1 MEERGVFM
9 GSINTSINLHDGMT
23 SVLHSMYAGVSH
35 LVGGFRDMR
44 NTINGG
50 FNESAF
56 NNFEQHMA
64 DAIAQM
70 GIMEREAQRAAG
82 TAKQAFDWKRTI
94 NFDVF
99 GGGAEERFKSEV
111 NGIAAQMER
120 VISQQRYIENKA
132 LNMSL
137 LPRSAV
143 SDIGETSVRL
153 RNLISSMEQLKNV
166 DVDKLSNGQRN
177 KFSTEYESMRQN
189 ITAMRQLQKDMGES
203 IKSGDISGVNNG
215 FNQIKSIVEQTEMRL
230 RNFKEALSQV
240 NNFSWQGGGVEIFN
254 THGLTRAKQE
264 INSAKSMA
272 EGLIQTQQKLT
283 AKAEKMR
290 MLPPNAVIEI
300 QNINKRIG
308 GIGGTI
314 ARLEREK
321 NKLSRWN
328 ISGINQYNSRIES
341 LRQKIYEAEQAQRNF
356 NNAVRNNDVE
366 ALNSAYKQLL
376 GTIDRIDIDI
386 RDNDSAQ
393 RQFNSGINAGNRN
406 ALNLGNSIRNIG
418 NQLKMYAGMAL
429 GGFGLKSAVDIT
441 DTYTNLNARL
451 GLITK
456 SVAETKVFQDKLY
469 ESAQRTGSSYTDMAN
484 TTAKLGLLA
493 GGAFKNN
500 AELTRFSELMAKSFK
515 ISGASTQEQ
524 AAGMYQLT
532 QAMASGRLQG
542 DEFRSIIE
550 NAPMLAQ
557 AIQTYTGVS
566 MEGLREMSKE
576 GAISAD
582 IIKNSLFL
590 AGAEIEKKFAEMPKT
605 FGSYFSEIKNTALIE
620 FSGIMRGINNAINTD
635 GFKSFIENVKLS
647 IGNAAEWITLRF
659 YEFRVLF
666 NGLWTSAQPVFNA
679 VCEGLSTIRNYI
691 FSANGVL
698 GQLIKTMSRLVSST
712 GFIDSIKTIA
722 GVFIM
727 AIDGIMFFI
736 QAMSSLISTFDW
748 FGPVLIKVI
757 AAVKVYNIVC
767 AKTQGIMRVLNGII
781 SIFTSTTR
789 RATTAVNSETA
800 ATQGA
805 TIAQRGLNAA
815 IKANPMG
822 LLASALILVIS
833 LFRDLNA
840 EIDEVNSKTGGPVG
854 GGKIRTQYDADV
866 RDYANKQGVSMS
878 KAAEIFSDRDS
889 KNEEVENLK
898 EIRDNWVRLGM
909 GKADYTKWTKYQNAK
924 LVEKSDVSN
933 GDPNRVGYISKAVEV
948 LQAKDGS
955 YISMS
960 EYERLNDK
968 YKSANA
974 FSPYYDEKI
983 RATENQYEKEKWQK
997 INEAKQEAADENK
1010 QDEEWQKLI
1019 DEMNERTKGL
1029 KAGGGAVAPKGKTDV
1044 GTVDKIKDTVDVT
1057 DEDLKFMRDFAE
1069 REVINKIQTTALS
1082 PQINVEFSG
1091 EIKETVDVNEMIG
1104 KVTDELEKAINNSA
1118 QGVHI

>member
-1 MEERGVFM
+1 M

-23 SVLHSMYAGVSH
+23 GVLHSMYIGVSH

-44 NTINGG
+44 NTVNGG

-56 NNFEQHMA
+56 NNFRQHMS

-70 GIMEREAQRAAG
+70 GIMEREAQRASQ

-111 NGIAAQMER
+111 NGIASQMER
-120 VISQQRYIENKA
+120 VISQQRYIDNKA
-132 LNMSL
+132 LNMRL

-153 RNLISSMEQLKNV
+153 RNLISSMEQLKNI
-166 DVDKLSNGQRN
+166 DADKLSNGQRN
-177 KFSTEYESMRQN
+177 RFSAEYESMRQN
-189 ITAMRQLQKDMGES
+189 IVAMRQLQKDMDES
-203 IKSGDISGVNNG
+203 IKSGDVSGVNSG

-230 RNFKEALSQV
+230 RNFRETLSQV

-272 EGLIQTQQKLT
+272 EGLIQTQRKLT

-290 MLPPNAVIEI
+290 MLPPNAVTEI
-300 QNINKRIG
+300 QNINKRIS

-328 ISGINQYNSRIES
+328 VSGINQYNSRIES
-341 LRQKIYEAEQAQRNF
+341 LRQKIYEAEQAQRDF
-356 NNAVRNNDVE
+356 NSAVRNNDAE
-366 ALNSAYKQLL
+366 ALNSAYKRLA

-386 RDNDSAQ
+386 RDNNSAQ
-393 RQFNSGINAGNRN
+393 QQFNSGINAGNKN

-429 GGFGLKSAVDIT
+429 GGFGLKSALDIT

-456 SVAETKVFQDKLY
+456 SMAETKVFQDKLY
-469 ESAQRTGSSYTDMAN
+469 ESAQRTGSSYTDMAG

-500 AELTRFSELMAKSFK
+500 AELTKFSELMAKSFK
-515 ISGASTQEQ
+515 VSGASAQEQ

-576 GAISAD
+576 GQISAE
-582 IIKNSLFL
+582 IILNSVFL

-620 FSGIMRGINNAINTD
+620 FSGIMAGINSAINTE
-635 GFKSFIENVKLS
+635 GFKSFIENVKIT
-647 IGNAAEWITLRF
+647 IGNMAEWITLRF

-666 NGLWTSAQPVFNA
+666 SGLWTSASPAFNA
-679 VCEGLSTIRNYI
+679 ICGGLAAIRNYI

-698 GQLIKTMSRLVSST
+698 GQLIKTMSRLVSSA
-712 GFIDSIKTIA
+712 GFINSIKTIA

-727 AIDGIMFFI
+727 TIDAIMLFI
-736 QAMSSLISTFDW
+736 QAMSGLISTFDW
-748 FGPVLIKVI
+748 LGPVLIKVI
-757 AAVKVYNIVC
+757 AAIKVYNIVC

-781 SIFTSTTR
+781 NIFTSATR
-789 RATTAVNSETA
+789 TATTAVNTETT
-800 ATQGA
+800 ATNGA

-815 IKANPMG
+815 IRANPMG
-822 LLASALILVIS
+822 LLASALMLVIS
-833 LFRDLNA
+833 LFRDLND
-840 EIDEVNSKTGGPVG
+840 EIDEVNSKTG
-854 GGKIRTQYDADV
+854 
-866 RDYANKQGVSMS
+866 
-878 KAAEIFSDRDS
+878 
-889 KNEEVENLK
+889 
-898 EIRDNWVRLGM
+898 
-909 GKADYTKWTKYQNAK
+909 
-924 LVEKSDVSN
+924 
-933 GDPNRVGYISKAVEV
+933 
-948 LQAKDGS
+948 
-955 YISMS
+955 
-960 EYERLNDK
+960 
-968 YKSANA
+968 
-974 FSPYYDEKI
+974 
-983 RATENQYEKEKWQK
+983 
-997 INEAKQEAADENK
+997 
-1010 QDEEWQKLI
+1010 
-1019 DEMNERTKGL
+1019 
-1029 KAGGGAVAPKGKTDV
+1029 
-1044 GTVDKIKDTVDVT
+1044 
-1057 DEDLKFMRDFAE
+1057 
-1069 REVINKIQTTALS
+1069 
-1082 PQINVEFSG
+1082 
-1091 EIKETVDVNEMIG
+1091 
-1104 KVTDELEKAINNSA
+1104 
-1118 QGVHI
+1118 